1 MNPTASG
8 SRRALVRCPFCQK
21 MNRVDLARATD
32 RPRCGECQRP
42 ILLDRPIKVT
52 DEDFDRV
59 MQGSDV
65 PVLVDFWAEWCGPC
79 KVVAPLL
86 DELARDRIGQLLVA
100 KLDTDRNQATAQR
113 YRITGIPTLI
123 VFRGGREVAREVGAL
138 PRPRLQK
145 LVDEILA
152 ETPTERRTG

>member
-21 MNRVDLARATD
+21 MNRVDLARASD